1 MPNWSRLEISDH
13 DDPRVLK
20 EQSVEDYSRHVVPL
34 AARSGR
40 WSLAMASWSV
50 LSALFYLYI
59 SVAVA
64 QAVGTQSAIIGIGL
78 SVLFYGL
85 INYIIC
91 QRSINSGLSV
101 ALLSRGI
108 FGNYGAVISSL
119 LFAVTATYYAV
130 FEGSIIAVALQQF
143 FSPHSDIRWW
153 YLLVVVYAMPL
164 VLGGVQAW
172 MDKLNGALLPLYI
185 GGLLIVVVMAGS
197 RFGFSTNFLFI
208 QPSIDTIVPG
218 WLWAFIVYMG
228 ICVNM
233 MVTAEFS
240 RFGKPEDAKFHGV
253 VTFGPVFYFA
263 LYVVNGVAGI
273 FIMDTVFPGLKASEQ
288 GIAEAV
294 LKSSGVIG
302 LIFIIISQTR
312 INTANYYMASLNM
325 AGFAARG
332 LRLRLPRA
340 VWVLFV
346 GACVYSLMLTNVF
359 SYLLKAL
366 AWQGVAVTS
375 WVAILMTHYAI
386 HRDSTS
392 DEFRPGRVKSMMP
405 GAWAILFSTGL
416 GIILIE
422 FGSKGTWYVEF
433 APIIISVVAGASYWL
448 ISKSVH
454 SQKLRRA
461 TEPRNEVADVWH
473 QHIKCHVCERSY
485 SAIEMD
491 ADPSASQ
498 RAICIGCAEGN
509 QVFLQAVQSESQSLA
524 GLSQAVLD
532 KRNS

>member
-1 MPNWSRLEISDH
+1 MPESSRLKISDY

-20 EQSVEDYSRHVVPL
+20 EQSAEDYSRHVVPL

-64 QAVGTQSAIIGIGL
+64 QAVGTQGALIGMGL
-78 SVLFYGL
+78 SVIFYGL
-85 INYIIC
+85 VNYIIC
-91 QRSINSGLSV
+91 QRSIKSGLSV

-108 FGNYGAVISSL
+108 FGNYGAIISSL
-119 LFAVTATYYAV
+119 LFAITATYYAV

-143 FSPHSDIRWW
+143 FSPNSDIRWW
-153 YLLVVVYAMPL
+153 YLLVVLYAMPL
-164 VLGGVQAW
+164 VLGGIQAW

-185 GGLLIVVVMAGS
+185 GGLIVVVVMAGS
-197 RFGFSTNFLFI
+197 RFGFSTDFLLI
-208 QPSIDTIVPG
+208 QPSIDTLMPG
-218 WLWAFIVYMG
+218 WMWAFIVYMG

-294 LKSSGVIG
+294 LKSSGLIG

-332 LRLRLPRA
+332 LGLRLPRA
-340 VWVLFV
+340 VWVLVV
-346 GACVYSLMLTNVF
+346 GGCVYALMLTNVF

-375 WVAILMTHYAI
+375 WVAILMTHYAT
-386 HRDSTS
+386 HPDPRN
-392 DEFRPGRVKSMMP
+392 DEFRPGRVQSMMP
-405 GAWAILFSTGL
+405 GAWAILFSTAL
-416 GIILIE
+416 GIMLIE
-422 FGSKGTWYVEF
+422 FGGKGEWYVEF
-433 APIIISVVAGASYWL
+433 APVIISAVAASSYWL
-448 ISKSVH
+448 ISKSAS
-454 SQKLRRA
+454 SQKIRRA
-461 TEPRNEVADVWH
+461 AEPREEVSDIWR

-485 SAIEMD
+485 SAVEMD
-491 ADPSASQ
+491 ADPSANQ
-498 RAICIGCAEGN
+498 QAICTGCAEGN
-509 QVFLQAVQSESQSLA
+509 QFFIQAVQSESKSLT
-524 GLSQAVLD
+524 GLSHALLD
-532 KRNS
+532 KSNS